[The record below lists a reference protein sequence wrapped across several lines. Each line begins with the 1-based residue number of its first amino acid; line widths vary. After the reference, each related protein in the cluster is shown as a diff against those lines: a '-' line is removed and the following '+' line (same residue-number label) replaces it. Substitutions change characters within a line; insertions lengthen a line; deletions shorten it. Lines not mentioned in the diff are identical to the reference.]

1 MMDVSQA
8 DLKVMKTLGRAH
20 VHANRLDQALE
31 VFAEILTRFPEDVET
46 LIILGDCYLAA
57 NQSRLAARLYRQ
69 AFQLSPADPDVETR
83 LALVEEESQTVP
95 DGGSLFDAAAL
106 DALLVDL
113 TGKGEKVDD
122 EQLEKAAVLLDM
134 ITSSDRPAMA
144 VSENLDEIEQLLPA
158 LLELNIRQA
167 RSDGQSALAA
177 DLERLLESFY
187 IQSETDTRKPPWIAG
202 DISRLSHA
210 EWETLDGIEIGILLD
225 PELTEPSRIAL
236 AGEALQELGC
246 LVSKFTAPEEV
257 SAFNGQAILIQNPH
271 TSSRLMS
278 MMAQAAASRLP
289 ILVDID
295 TPIPDSIMQPGFA
308 AGGGQ
313 NTSEGKYLASA
324 LVMAST
330 ITTGSIRTMKAFEQ
344 MGRQVVYIPHAW
356 SRKNKLWEKPSPK
369 RKSLN
374 IGWMGKAEELENI
387 ASIRRAVLRILRE
400 FPQTCVVIA
409 ENAAAYQLFDSLP
422 ESRRM
427 FLPLVDYDDYP
438 YSLAQID
445 IMLDPVAQSDENLDH
460 SDHRLVEAGIRGIPW
475 IGSPYPAAR
484 DWGSG
489 GILADD
495 MEQWHAQLRLLV
507 TDPDTRLKLGRDGQI
522 HAKGREIRKLAP
534 RWLKAFNQAI
544 RANSDL

>member
-1 MMDVSQA
+1 MMHASQA
-8 DLKVMKTLGRAH
+8 DLKVMKALGRAH
-20 VHANRLDQALE
+20 VNANRLDQALE
-31 VFAEILTRFPEDVET
+31 VFAEILTRYPEDVET

-57 NQSRLAARLYRQ
+57 NQSRLAARMYRQ
-69 AFQLSPADPDVETR
+69 AFQLSPTDPDVETR
-83 LALVEEESQTVP
+83 LALVEEESRTEP
-95 DGGSLFDAAAL
+95 SGESLFDAAAI

-113 TGKGEKVDD
+113 TGKGEKVNE
-122 EQLEKAAVLLDM
+122 EQLEKAATLLNL

-144 VSENLDEIEQLLPA
+144 VSEHLDEIEQLLPA

-177 DLERLLESFY
+177 DLEHLLESFY
-187 IQSETDTRKPPWIAG
+187 IQSETDTRQPPWIAG
-202 DISRLSHA
+202 DISRLSRT

-246 LVSKFTAPEEV
+246 TVSRLTAAEEV
-257 SAFNGQAILIQNPH
+257 SAFKGQAILIHNPH
-271 TSSRLMS
+271 TSSRLMG

-295 TPIPDSIMQPGFA
+295 THIPDSIMQPGCA

-313 NTSEGKYLASA
+313 KASADKFLASA
-324 LVMAST
+324 LVMANT
-330 ITTGSIRTMKAFEQ
+330 ITTGSIRTMKAFQQ
-344 MGRQVVYIPHAW
+344 MGRQVEYIPYAW
-356 SRKNKLWEKPSPK
+356 SRKNKLWEKPSTK

-374 IGWMGKAEELENI
+374 IGWIGAAEELENI

-422 ESRRM
+422 ETRRM
-427 FLPLVDYDDYP
+427 FLPPVENDDYP

-445 IMLDPVAQSDENLDH
+445 IMLDPIVQTDEHLDH
-460 SDHRLVEAGIRGIPW
+460 SDHRLVEAGIRGVPW

-495 MEQWHAQLRLLV
+495 IEQWHAQLRLLV
-507 TDPDTRLKLGRDGQI
+507 TDPDTRMKLGRDGQI

-534 RWLKAFNQAI
+534 RWLKAFTQAI
-544 RANSDL
+544 RANSDS